1 MIVKIPASLER
12 FCETIHSGL
21 TAGQRKVLPVILAG
35 ILLCGGRRSLAG
47 LGRAVVT
54 ERRNRASLSKL
65 LRRNRFRTRDLYDE
79 AAQRMIEA
87 QPVAGSGRRLW
98 FLVLD
103 GVATK
108 RGGFTQIENARQ
120 YKVSR
125 RTKKSGTPSTKSHT
139 FVMGLLLTDRG
150 VRIPLAR
157 RTWRT
162 KEYCRTHKKK
172 FLKQTEL
179 AQVMIRSLRL
189 PMGVDLIVL
198 ADGYFEGT
206 WLHEVCTE
214 LGYTYIAP
222 ASSSRC
228 FANGKG
234 KSNGQSLHAR
244 GRGLPPRGLEKRTL
258 VQGSEDTARYRRYVQ
273 RKHGAQ
279 RRYRFSHEVQA
290 VAGLGPTGIVYSWK
304 SPSFRPRRDDRTES
318 FKVLLTNHLELTG
331 AQIIEYYE
339 LRWQIE
345 LWFRELKSHLGL
357 ADYTGT
363 DFAAFERH
371 IDLVLLGFLFL
382 EQHRLDLIRAAGSR
396 RRSGELA
403 AMRIT
408 ALKQELA
415 AEAAEGDLAYLSRLL
430 RSPEGRETVLQ
441 LYAQMRKVA

>member
-1 MIVKIPASLER
+1 
-12 FCETIHSGL
+12 
-21 TAGQRKVLPVILAG
+21 
-35 ILLCGGRRSLAG
+35 
-47 LGRAVVT
+47 
-54 ERRNRASLSKL
+54 
-65 LRRNRFRTRDLYDE
+65 
-79 AAQRMIEA
+79 
-87 QPVAGSGRRLW
+87 
-98 FLVLD
+98 
-103 GVATK
+103 
-108 RGGFTQIENARQ
+108 
-120 YKVSR
+120 
-125 RTKKSGTPSTKSHT
+125 
-139 FVMGLLLTDRG
+139 MGLLLTDRG